1 MRWVFFSPYCQ
12 GEMPRCAAERVLSS
26 RAMARDSELLMTPSI
41 SPFRRA
47 KRELEGEDA
56 SGVFFRVSPIAE
68 RSYGGCRRA

>member
-1 MRWVFFSPYCQ
+1 MGFLLPLLS
-12 GEMPRCAAERVLSS
+12 GGDAALRRREGPES
-26 RAMARDSELLMTPSI
+26 RAMARDSEMLMTPSI

-56 SGVFFRVSPIAE
+56 SAVFFRVSPIAE